1 VSDHEFEHEPVPGLP
16 EVLPVDERILWQ
28 GAPRWQSLA
37 KCAFRVRGL
46 ALYFGVLV
54 LWRVGSVW
62 STDGAATALAAGLP
76 LLLLSAVALGLLGL
90 LAWLMARATV
100 YTVTSRRVVIRSGIA
115 IPITVNVPYSV
126 IESAAMKVHA
136 DGTGDI
142 AIALNA
148 AARVSYVVMWPN
160 VRPWSMA
167 HPQPTLRAIAAPQ
180 SVAATLGRALA
191 AAAGDSMP
199 TAETATDKAG
209 RPAAARRPLAAAT
222 A

>member
-1 VSDHEFEHEPVPGLP
+1 MSDHEFEHEPVRGLP
-16 EVLPVDERILWQ
+16 EVLPIDERMLWQ
-28 GAPRWQSLA
+28 GSPRWQSLA

-62 STDGAATALAAGLP
+62 STDGGTTALASALP
-76 LLLLSAVALGLLGL
+76 VLLLSALALALLGF
-90 LAWLMARATV
+90 LAWLIARATV

-115 IPITVNVPYSV
+115 IPITVNIPYSV

-142 AIALNA
+142 AIALNR

-167 HPQPTLRAIAAPQ
+167 HAQPALRAIDAPRQVAEILGHSLAEAVGAALPT
-180 SVAATLGRALA
+180 AATVADQSR
-191 AAAGDSMP
+191 
-199 TAETATDKAG
+199 
-209 RPAAARRPLAAAT
+209 RPATARRPLATAT